1 MRFEKKTPL
10 LGPTVG
16 AYSNSETPRPQLL
29 TVVSMVRVV
38 SVHPAVKKTFIVLVY
53 TSVTLTRV
61 AATCGGQV
69 INLNMRLSSKIS
81 DKKLVVKSR
90 LRLYTLKI
98 KKA

>member
-1 MRFEKKTPL
+1 
-10 LGPTVG
+10 
-16 AYSNSETPRPQLL
+16 
-29 TVVSMVRVV
+29 
-38 SVHPAVKKTFIVLVY
+38 VY